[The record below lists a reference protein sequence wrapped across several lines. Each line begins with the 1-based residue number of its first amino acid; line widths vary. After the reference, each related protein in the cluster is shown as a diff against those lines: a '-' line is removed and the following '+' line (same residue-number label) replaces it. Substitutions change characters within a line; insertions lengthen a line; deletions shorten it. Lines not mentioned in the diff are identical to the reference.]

1 MKTKII
7 TRVCDLVFSNHNSSR
22 PFGADKLL
30 TIKKTLISL
39 KKSSANIDH
48 TFSVIADNSSP
59 ELITYVRENITDD
72 VHIINGGASASLQKQ
87 LELAQREADDTW
99 VYFCEDDYLHHPQA
113 MNFITE
119 FLENRER
126 YVQIDGPKFLADQLK
141 RRPIIIHPPD
151 YPDRYK
157 PNQTKPTWI
166 FKSKHC
172 HWRMIDKTTHS
183 FILQS
188 STVRKYY
195 KHLYKSTIG
204 PSDAQLSK
212 RMYGGLYSTKPLCI
226 SPIPGLSTHLTD
238 GVMTPFVEWKR
249 IWDETV

>member
-1 MKTKII
+1 MKIRI
-7 TRVCDLVFSNHNSSR
+7 LIRVCDLIFSNHASAR
-22 PFGADKLL
+22 PYGANKQAIIL
-30 TIKKTLISL
+30 KTLASL
-39 KKSSANIDH
+39 KSSASHIKH
-48 TFSVIADNSSP
+48 QISVIADNSSDD
-59 ELITYVRENITDD
+59 LINYIHEHITADIH
-72 VHIINGGASASLQKQ
+72 VTNGGASASLQKQ
-87 LELAQREADDTW
+87 LELAQHEADDTW

-141 RRPIIIHPPD
+141 KRPIIIHPPD

-183 FILQS
+183 FILQA

-212 RMYGGLYSTKPLCI
+212 RMYGGLYSTKPLCV

-238 GVMTPFVEWKR
+238 GVMTPFIDWKK